1 MEKSGGEQRDD
12 EVEAPGED
20 QIWKRQEVSMRDGR
34 AKIRAEEMEGSDKKL
49 MRSMSQEENLMR
61 WMSQMDRRIK
71 P

>member
-34 AKIRAEEMEGSDKKL
+34 AKIRAEEMEGSGEGADKKL
-49 MRSMSQEENLMR
+49 MRSMSQEKN
-61 WMSQMDRRIK
+61 
-71 P
+71 